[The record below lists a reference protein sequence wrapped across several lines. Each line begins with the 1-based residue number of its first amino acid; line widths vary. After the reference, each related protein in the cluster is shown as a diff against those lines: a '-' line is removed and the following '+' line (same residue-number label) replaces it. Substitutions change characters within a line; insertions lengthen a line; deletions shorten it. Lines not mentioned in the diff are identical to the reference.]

1 MAIISLQIFVQIEWI
16 AIQNACHRLGN
27 FNIWFLYSLLCLL
40 WVYSPFSWFLGW
52 KLIDFRLTLISVI
65 TVNISLSTDLLV
77 SHKFW
82 CNIFSFSFSSVYF
95 KNFSWD
101 LLFDSW
107 GFFWSLLRSFQVFGD
122 FPVVISVFVSY
133 CDSTVVRENSIYYFN
148 TFKFL

>member
-1 MAIISLQIFVQIEWI
+1 MSVVHELSPGWLLDHLAFINKISYEL
-16 AIQNACHRLGN
+16 HH
-27 FNIWFLYSLLCLL
+27 LLCLL

-107 GFFWSLLRSFQVFGD
+107 VFFKVCCLVSKCLEIFLLSFLVL
-122 FPVVISVFVSY
+122 FPIVIP
-133 CDSTVVRENSIYYFN
+133 
-148 TFKFL
+148 L